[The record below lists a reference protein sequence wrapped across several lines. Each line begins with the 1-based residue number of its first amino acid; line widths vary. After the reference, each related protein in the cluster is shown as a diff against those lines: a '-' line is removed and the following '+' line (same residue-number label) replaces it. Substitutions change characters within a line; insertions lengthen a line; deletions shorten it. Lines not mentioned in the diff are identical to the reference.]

1 MTKIF
6 TRLFVPLSLFAPLV
20 ASAQT
25 ATDIINIVIRVINN
39 ALVPLVLAVAFLVF
53 IWGLYQ
59 YFIAGSEEDKKQGR
73 SLMIWG
79 ILAFFVMLT
88 VFGIVNV
95 LVSTFNLVR
104 TQLQSGDIPQVGG
117 INRLSPNYRPTPL
130 EQSGP

>member
-1 MTKIF
+1 MKKLIIGAG
-6 TRLFVPLSLFAPLV
+6 LFLPFLA
-20 ASAQT
+20 AAQ
-25 ATDIINIVIRVINN
+25 ATDAEGVINTVTEVINN

-73 SLMIWG
+73 QLMIWG

-95 LVSTFNLVR
+95 LQNTFVQKTDLE
-104 TQLQSGDIPQVGG
+104 SSDIPTIPAG
-117 INRLSPNYRPTPL
+117 R
-130 EQSGP
+130 

>member
-1 MTKIF
+1 MAKIF
-6 TRLFVPLSLFAPLV
+6 TRLFIPLSLFAPLV

-25 ATDIINIVIRVINN
+25 ATDVINIVIRVINN

-95 LVSTFNLVR
+95 LQNTFVQKTDLE
-104 TQLQSGDIPQVGG
+104 SSDIPT
-117 INRLSPNYRPTPL
+117 IPT
-130 EQSGP
+130 GR